1 MAGNASMVRQK
12 QPITGIR
19 RQMRLG
25 PFHLLALGIA
35 ILASI
40 EWLVFHAGRAG
51 LLLLVLAAA
60 LALGQ
65 SLWRALRM

>member
-1 MAGNASMVRQK
+1 
-12 QPITGIR
+12 
-19 RQMRLG
+19 MRLG

-35 ILASI
+35 ILAGI
-40 EWLVFHAGRAG
+40 EWGMFHAARAG
-51 LLLLVLAAA
+51 LMLLILAAA

>member
-1 MAGNASMVRQK
+1 
-12 QPITGIR
+12 
-19 RQMRLG
+19 MRLG

-40 EWLVFHAGRAG
+40 EWLVFHAARAG
-51 LLLLVLAAA
+51 LVLLILAAA

>member
-1 MAGNASMVRQK
+1 
-12 QPITGIR
+12 
-19 RQMRLG
+19 MRLG

-35 ILASI
+35 ILASV
-40 EWLVFHAGRAG
+40 EWLVFHSARAG
-51 LLLLVLAAA
+51 LVLLILAAA